1 MQAQSALLQC
11 VVVSLTFFSAAQGQQ
26 ARGSFPSGVDS
37 QSSPDLEAIIR
48 NMEAAQ
54 EASRP
59 QLPYEAVRDYRLLE
73 GDASRINAEVVAR
86 ITFMP
91 PNVKNYSI
99 QNHTGSSRGADVVR
113 RILDKE
119 ASMTAQDPDAS
130 LRSISSQNYNFA
142 YLGEDQLN
150 DRSCYKLRITP
161 KRKDI
166 SLIDGEIWVD
176 KGSFLIPRI
185 EGEMSKTPSWWLKR
199 VHLVLDFGNLG
210 GTWQQTGTQA
220 LADVRMLGKRS
231 LVSKVLDYREGEALA
246 LQRKPVALQG
256 RGLPRRRARQAA
268 FSVPMQ

>member
-11 VVVSLTFFSAAQGQQ
+11 VLVSLTFLSAAQTQQ
-26 ARGSFPSGVDS
+26 VRGSLPAGQDS
-37 QSSPDLEAIIR
+37 QSTPDLEAIIR

-59 QLPYEAVRDYRLLE
+59 QLPFEAVRDYRLFE

-150 DRSCYKLRITP
+150 DRPCYKLKINP

-185 EGEMSKTPSWWLKR
+185 EGDMSKTPSWWLKR
-199 VHLVLDFGNLG
+199 VHLVLDFGSFG

-246 LQRKPVALQG
+246 LQREPAGLQA
-256 RGLPRRRARQAA
+256 RGVPRRRARPAT
-268 FSVPMQ
+268 FSLPRQ

>member
-11 VVVSLTFFSAAQGQQ
+11 VLVSLTFLSAAQGQQ

-59 QLPYEAVRDYRLLE
+59 QLPYEAVRDYRPLE
-73 GDASRINAEVVAR
+73 GDAPRINAEVVAR
-86 ITFMP
+86 ITFLP

-99 QNHTGSSRGADVVR
+99 QDHTGITRG
-113 RILDKE
+113 
-119 ASMTAQDPDAS
+119 
-130 LRSISSQNYNFA
+130 
-142 YLGEDQLN
+142 
-150 DRSCYKLRITP
+150 
-161 KRKDI
+161 
-166 SLIDGEIWVD
+166 
-176 KGSFLIPRI
+176 
-185 EGEMSKTPSWWLKR
+185 
-199 VHLVLDFGNLG
+199 
-210 GTWQQTGTQA
+210 
-220 LADVRMLGKRS
+220 ADVRMLGKRS

-268 FSVPMQ
+268 FSLPMQSFIRHTVPAPGLH

>member
-11 VVVSLTFFSAAQGQQ
+11 VLVSLTFLSAAQGQQ

-37 QSSPDLEAIIR
+37 QSSPDLETIIR

-166 SLIDGEIWVD
+166 SLVDGEIC
-176 KGSFLIPRI
+176 
-185 EGEMSKTPSWWLKR
+185 KTPSWWLKR

-268 FSVPMQ
+268 FSLPMQ

>member
-1 MQAQSALLQC
+1 
-11 VVVSLTFFSAAQGQQ
+11 
-26 ARGSFPSGVDS
+26 
-37 QSSPDLEAIIR
+37 
-48 NMEAAQ
+48 
-54 EASRP
+54 
-59 QLPYEAVRDYRLLE
+59 
-73 GDASRINAEVVAR
+73 
-86 ITFMP
+86 
-91 PNVKNYSI
+91 
-99 QNHTGSSRGADVVR
+99 
-113 RILDKE
+113 
-119 ASMTAQDPDAS
+119 MTAQDPDAS

-185 EGEMSKTPSWWLKR
+185 EGEMSKTPSWWLKK
-199 VHLVLDFGNLG
+199 VHLVLDFGGLG
-210 GTWQQTGTQA
+210 GTWQQTGTHA
-220 LADVRMLGKRS
+220 VADVRMLGKRS

>member
-11 VVVSLTFFSAAQGQQ
+11 VLVSLTFLSAAQGQQ

-37 QSSPDLEAIIR
+37 QSSPDL
-48 NMEAAQ
+48 
-54 EASRP
+54 
-59 QLPYEAVRDYRLLE
+59 
-73 GDASRINAEVVAR
+73 
-86 ITFMP
+86 
-91 PNVKNYSI
+91 
-99 QNHTGSSRGADVVR
+99 
-113 RILDKE
+113 
-119 ASMTAQDPDAS
+119 DAS

-185 EGEMSKTPSWWLKR
+185 EGEMSKTPSWWLKK
-199 VHLVLDFGNLG
+199 VHLVLDFGGLG
-210 GTWQQTGTQA
+210 GTWQQTGTHA
-220 LADVRMLGKRS
+220 VADVRMLGKRS

>member
-11 VVVSLTFFSAAQGQQ
+11 VLVSLTFLSAAQGQQ
-26 ARGSFPSGVDS
+26 ARGSFLSGVDS
-37 QSSPDLEAIIR
+37 QSSPDLETIIR

-142 YLGEDQLN
+142 YLGEGQLN
-150 DRSCYKLRITP
+150 DGRGTSSESTPSVRTLVSSMARSGLTRGL
-161 KRKDI
+161 
-166 SLIDGEIWVD
+166 S
-176 KGSFLIPRI
+176 SFLESR
-185 EGEMSKTPSWWLKR
+185 
-199 VHLVLDFGNLG
+199 
-210 GTWQQTGTQA
+210 
-220 LADVRMLGKRS
+220 
-231 LVSKVLDYREGEALA
+231 
-246 LQRKPVALQG
+246 G
-256 RGLPRRRARQAA
+256 RCPKH
-268 FSVPMQ
+268 PPCC

>member
-1 MQAQSALLQC
+1 MQAQSALLLQC
-11 VVVSLTFFSAAQGQQ
+11 VLVGLTFLSAAQGQQ

-48 NMEAAQ
+48 NLEAAQ

-130 LRSISSQNYNFA
+130 LRSISSQNYKFA
-142 YLGEDQLN
+142 YVGEGQLN

-166 SLIDGEIWVD
+166 SLVDGEIWFE
-176 KGSFLIPRI
+176 KGSFFISRI
-185 EGEMSKTPSWWLKR
+185 ECEMSKTPSCL
-199 VHLVLDFGNLG
+199 
-210 GTWQQTGTQA
+210 
-220 LADVRMLGKRS
+220 
-231 LVSKVLDYREGEALA
+231 
-246 LQRKPVALQG
+246 
-256 RGLPRRRARQAA
+256 
-268 FSVPMQ
+268 